1 MTDARPAQGQIPD
14 KPALEGLEEKWDA
27 AWSGQGTYLF
37 DRARAAQ
44 VGRAGVY
51 SVDTPPPTASGSLHI
66 GHVFSFTHT
75 DLKVRYERMR
85 GKTVFYPMGWDD
97 NGLPTERRVQNY
109 YGVRCD
115 PSLPYDA
122 DFTPP
127 FEGGDNKSSRA
138 ADQVPVSRRN
148 FIELCE
154 KLTVEDEKQFE
165 ALFRQLGL
173 SVDWTQTY
181 RTISDD
187 TIRTSQR
194 AFLRNL
200 ERGEAY
206 QDLAPTMWDIDF
218 RTAVAQAELEDREQQ
233 ASFHTIDFPFAD
245 GSGAI
250 TIETTRPE
258 LLPACVAIVTHPEGP
273 HKHLIGTKVRS
284 PFFGADIEIHGH
296 HLAQPDK
303 GTGAAMVC
311 TFGDVTDI
319 VWWRELRTT
328 DGRHL
333 PNMTTI
339 GLDGRFLPQA
349 PSIVANAE
357 AGAWYEAEM
366 AGKTVF
372 SARKALVEKLQETGD
387 ITAVGKPFSH
397 AVKFFEK
404 GDRPLEIVSTRQW
417 YIRNGARDAELR
429 DKLIALG
436 QQMSWHPDFMR
447 VRYENWTNGL
457 TGDWLVS
464 RQRFFGV
471 PIPLWYGLDEN
482 GERDYDRVLT
492 PDLASLPV
500 DPSID
505 VPPGYSADQRGVAG
519 GFDGENDIFDTWATS
534 SLTPQLAG
542 GWDRDPELWSLV
554 APFDV
559 RPQGQDII
567 RTWLFSTMLRSAL
580 EDGRAPW
587 SDAAISGFIVDPDRK
602 KMSKSK
608 GNVVTPADIL
618 AQHGSDAV
626 RYWAASSRLGTDAAF
641 DPQNP
646 TQIKIGRRLAIKVL
660 TAAKFVL
667 SFPVPEGAE
676 VTHALDASMLAT
688 LHGVVRDATKA
699 LENYDHARALEVTE
713 SFFWTFCDDYLEL
726 VKERAY
732 NQTDAG
738 QASAA
743 LALRLAMSALLRLL
757 APVLAFATEEAWS
770 WFNEGSVHTADWP
783 VAPDE
788 EWGDLTVL
796 TAVSAALIGIRRA
809 KTEAKASQKTA
820 VARAVLAG
828 PAAALEALRLAEGDL
843 KAVGRIA
850 EIEYV
855 EADAV
860 SVTEIELAPQEV

>member
-1 MTDARPAQGQIPD
+1 MAEVPD
-14 KPALEGLEEKWDA
+14 KPALEGLENKWDA
-27 AWSGQGTYLF
+27 KWDASGTYLF
-37 DRARAAQ
+37 DRAAAQ
-44 VGRAGVY
+44 ASGRQGVY

-66 GHVFSFTHT
+66 GHVFSYTHT
-75 DLKVRYERMR
+75 DVTVRFERMR

-115 PSLPYDA
+115 PTLPYDA

-127 FEGGDNKSSRA
+127 FEGGDNKSSKA
-138 ADQVPVSRRN
+138 ADQVPISRRN

-154 KLTVEDEKQFE
+154 RLTVEDEKTFE
-165 ALFRQLGL
+165 ALWRNLGL

-187 TIRTSQR
+187 TIRTSQL
-194 AFLRNL
+194 AFLKNL

-206 QDLAPTMWDIDF
+206 RALAPTLWDVDF
-218 RTAVAQAELEDREQQ
+218 RSAIAQAELEDRDQP
-233 ASFHTIDFPFAD
+233 AAYHRLAFHKAD
-245 GSGAI
+245 GTGDVF
-250 TIETTRPE
+250 IETTRPE
-258 LLPACVAIVTHPEGP
+258 LLAACVALVAHPDDERYQPLFGTTVTSPLFGVEVPVLAHP
-273 HKHLIGTKVRS
+273 
-284 PFFGADIEIHGH
+284 
-296 HLAQPDK
+296 LAQKDK
-303 GTGAAMVC
+303 GSGIAMIC

-319 VWWRELRTT
+319 IWWRELDLPNRTIIGR
-328 DGRHL
+328 DGR
-333 PNMTTI
+333 I
-339 GLDGRFLPQA
+339 
-349 PSIVANAE
+349 IAE
-357 AGAWYEAEM
+357 APEALQKDAAKAAYAEL

-372 SARKALVEKLQETGD
+372 SAKKRIVELLAESGEMIGD
-387 ITAVGKPFSH
+387 PRPFAH

-417 YIRNGARDAELR
+417 YLRNGARDAELR
-429 DKLIALG
+429 EKLLALG
-436 QQMSWHPDFMR
+436 KEISWHPDFMR
-447 VRYENWTNGL
+447 VRYENWVNGL

-471 PIPLWYGLDEN
+471 PIPVWYPLDEN
-482 GERDYDRVLT
+482 GERDDDRVLT
-492 PDLASLPV
+492 PDASQLPV
-500 DPSID
+500 DPSTD
-505 VPPGYSADQRGVAG
+505 VPPGYTADQRDVPG
-519 GFDGENDIFDTWATS
+519 GFTPELDIFDTWATS

-542 GWDRDPELWSLV
+542 GWERDPELWDLV
-554 APFDV
+554 APFDL

-567 RTWLFSTMLRSAL
+567 RTWLFSTLLRSAL
-580 EDGRAPW
+580 QDDRSPW
-587 SDAAISGFIVDPDRK
+587 TDAAISGFIVDPDRK

-618 AQHGSDAV
+618 EQHGSDAV

-660 TAAKFVL
+660 NAAKFVL

-688 LHGVVRDATKA
+688 LDGVVRDATKA

-732 NQTDAG
+732 DRTNEG

-743 LALRLAMSALLRLL
+743 LALRIALETLL
-757 APVLAFATEEAWS
+757 ALFSPVLVFAAEEAWS
-770 WFNEGSVHTADWP
+770 WFHDESVHTSPWP
-783 VAPDE
+783 SAMDRPGDPAVLVAASE
-788 EWGDLTVL
+788 ALT
-796 TAVSAALIGIRRA
+796 GIRRA
-809 KTEAKASQKTA
+809 KTEAKASQKTP
-820 VARAVLAG
+820 VAQATIEGTDATI
-828 PAAALEALRLAEGDL
+828 AALRLAEGDL
-843 KAVGRIA
+843 RAVGRI
-850 EIEYV
+850 ENIEFIAG
-855 EADAV
+855 ETTRV
-860 SVTEIELAPQEV
+860 SSIELAPEV